1 VFKNG
6 IVDIATGELMPLTP
20 KLWVHDALE
29 FNYDPDA
36 RCPVWEKFLGEVFAD
51 DPETEM
57 CVEEWL
63 GLGMTWD
70 NRFQRAF
77 LWIGPKGREGKGTLV
92 HVQEKLAGGAYAPL
106 NFSTW
111 LKGEFSTEV
120 LIGKKVGIFPDVRF
134 KEAKWYGQNL
144 DAGGIDHASKE
155 LLSRIIG
162 GDGNTIARK
171 WNPVPWKGVLPM
183 KITLVSN
190 EVPNLN
196 DQILPTK
203 FIKIAFNV
211 GFFGRE
217 DLNLEKKLTA
227 ELPGIAN
234 RCLAAYRRLCRRGE
248 FIQPASGLKL
258 ARELSAKTNVW
269 QGFFDDVCVMDP
281 NGELTF
287 TDLYLCF
294 LDWCDENERPDLL
307 KKVTKPRHL
316 SRELNKKVEA
326 FRSLQEYRPEGGKRR
341 YLGIRL
347 RTAEDNLRPD
357 VDISRPS
364 PVLSSVNPLNPL
376 PIRLKHQN
384 MGLKRRI

>member
-1 VFKNG
+1 
-6 IVDIATGELMPLTP
+6 
-20 KLWVHDALE
+20 LWVNDALD

-36 RCPVWEKFLGEVFAD
+36 QCPMWEKFLGEVFQD

-57 CVEEWL
+57 CIEEWL

-92 HVQEKLAGGAYAPL
+92 HVQEKLVGGAYAPL

-111 LKGEFSTEV
+111 LKGEFSSEA
-120 LIGKKVGIFPDVRF
+120 LLGKKVGIFPDVRF

-144 DAGGIDHASKE
+144 DPGGIDHSSKE
-155 LLSRIIG
+155 MLSKIIG
-162 GDGNTIARK
+162 GDGHTIARK
-171 WNPVPWKGVLPM
+171 WNSAPWKGVLPM

-211 GFFGRE
+211 SFFGRE

-234 RCLAAYRRLCRRGE
+234 RCLNAYRRLWRRGVL
-248 FIQPASGLKL
+248 IQPQCGL
-258 ARELSAKTNVW
+258 
-269 QGFFDDVCVMDP
+269 
-281 NGELTF
+281 
-287 TDLYLCF
+287 
-294 LDWCDENERPDLL
+294 
-307 KKVTKPRHL
+307 
-316 SRELNKKVEA
+316 
-326 FRSLQEYRPEGGKRR
+326 
-341 YLGIRL
+341 
-347 RTAEDNLRPD
+347 
-357 VDISRPS
+357 
-364 PVLSSVNPLNPL
+364 
-376 PIRLKHQN
+376 
-384 MGLKRRI
+384 